1 MKHNFKLIIPAA
13 GKASRLNINY
23 PKALI
28 KLGTKTILELQME
41 LFSSI
46 DNYPTII
53 INKKYHDLF
62 NKFIKKKKLDAE
74 LVTQE
79 TQKGMGDAVLNFK
92 KSKFYDGTNEILL
105 IWSDIPFLKKN
116 TIIQTIESHIKNG
129 NDFTFPTIIS
139 ENPYTVVKR
148 DKCGN
153 ITEII
158 ESREKKEIYKIKAE
172 REIGFFIF
180 NKKIIFELLSSNLRN
195 KYNKV
200 TKEHSFL
207 YVVKHLVNAGFKVS
221 GLPIAS
227 NLETLSINTDS
238 DMQNIKNL
246 L

>member
-1 MKHNFKLIIPAA
+1 MTRKFKLLIPAA

-23 PKALI
+23 PKSLI
-28 KLGTKTILELQME
+28 KIGLKTIIELQFE
-41 LFSSI
+41 LFSFI

-53 INKKYHDLF
+53 INKEYQYLLYNYIKQKKF
-62 NKFIKKKKLDAE
+62 NAE
-74 LVTQE
+74 LVIQE
-79 TQKGMGDAVLNFK
+79 SQNGMGDAVLNFK
-92 KSKFYDGTNEILL
+92 KSKFYDDTSDIML
-105 IWSDIPFLKKN
+105 IWSDIPYLKKN
-116 TIIQTIESHIKNG
+116 TIIQTMESHIKNG
-129 NDFTFPTIIS
+129 NDLTFPTIIS

-227 NLETLSINTDS
+227 NLETLSINTDA

-246 L
+246 